1 MPISADDLKEVREA
15 LKRLDQIVAG
25 LQAQAESEEG
35 RATPAGEPAPRFARL
50 R

>member
-1 MPISADDLKEVREA
+1 VPISADDLKEVRDA
-15 LKRLDQIVAG
+15 IKRLDQIIAG

-35 RATPAGEPAPRFARL
+35 RRTPEGEPTAQRFRL